1 MGLSKGSFSGGPLGS
16 WPSQTEQLGRDHGVG
31 LASGVSARLDS
42 GAEELCVPLL

>member
-1 MGLSKGSFSGGPLGS
+1 MGLNKGSFSGGPLGS

-31 LASGVSARLDS
+31 LASGVSARLDR